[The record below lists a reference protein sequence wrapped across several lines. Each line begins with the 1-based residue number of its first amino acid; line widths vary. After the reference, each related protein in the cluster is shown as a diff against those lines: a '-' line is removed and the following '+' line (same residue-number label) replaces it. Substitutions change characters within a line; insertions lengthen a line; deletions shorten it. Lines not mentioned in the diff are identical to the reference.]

1 MNSLSD
7 EIKVIVFDVDGTIMD
22 SIGRIVECM
31 QAAACACGVAEPSVQ
46 EVRNIIG
53 ITLHHAVEVLFPE
66 QSPEKIDQI
75 TDEYCR
81 LYNLWEIERPTSL
94 FPGAMKTLQTL
105 KQRGYRLAI
114 ATGKSQ
120 RGLARLYGDQELC
133 SLFSASV
140 TGDQVKSKPH
150 PMMLQKLMNQLEIK
164 PSEAVMVGDSVL
176 DLQMAG
182 NCDVR
187 SIGITWGVHS
197 REQLQQETPVAV
209 IDDLSQL
216 LEIF

>member
-46 EVRNIIG
+46 AVRNIIG

-66 QSPEKIDQI
+66 QNPEKIDQI
-75 TDEYCR
+75 TDEYRR

-120 RGLARLYGDQELC
+120 RGLARLY
-133 SLFSASV
+133 
-140 TGDQVKSKPH
+140 GDQVKSKPH